1 MPREG
6 TRSATGNSRP
16 RVFQTV
22 DTAPTITRKK
32 PATARTKKAPTAGA
46 GPVTKAKTK
55 AKVATAPKSGGVTKK
70 KAAPK
75 KATAG
80 SKVSCALCDVGP
92 MRQISLR
99 KLFNEIKELRVE
111 ALRRCYDGSNVPHD
125 LTCRQRLQ

>member
-22 DTAPTITRKK
+22 DTAPTINRRK
-32 PATARTKKAPTAGA
+32 PAVGRTMKASTAGN
-46 GPVTKAKTK
+46 GSVTKAKAK
-55 AKVATAPKSGGVTKK
+55 AKAATGPRSAGVTKK

-80 SKVSCALCDVGP
+80 SKAKAAVNKA
-92 MRQISLR
+92 
-99 KLFNEIKELRVE
+99 E
-111 ALRRCYDGSNVPHD
+111 AKVKGKTAPKDKA
-125 LTCRQRLQ
+125 

>member
-32 PATARTKKAPTAGA
+32 PTTARTKKAPAAGA
-46 GPVTKAKTK
+46 GSVTKAKTK
-55 AKVATAPKSGGVTKK
+55 AKAATAPKSAGVTKK

-80 SKVSCALCDVGP
+80 SKASCALCGAKAAVN
-92 MRQISLR
+92 
-99 KLFNEIKELRVE
+99 KAE
-111 ALRRCYDGSNVPHD
+111 AKVKGKTAPKDKA
-125 LTCRQRLQ
+125 